1 MAMTLAWIGAGAFAA
16 IYFID
21 KVSSAKPPSES
32 SPWQQQG
39 TTNID
44 TFAARDLL
52 SPKRFQELNDKPYQ
66 FVDSS
71 RTLSRG
77 ISHPTV
83 QPEDAPERKYMTLI
97 MGALNGDVKA
107 KERIALDNRMSILG
121 NGTNIF

>member
-1 MAMTLAWIGAGAFAA
+1 MTLAWIAAGAFAA

-32 SPWQQQG
+32 APWQTLG

-44 TFAARDLL
+44 TFAARDLI
-52 SPKRFQELNDKPYQ
+52 SSTRFKELNDKPYE
-66 FVDSS
+66 FVDSA
-71 RTLSRG
+71 RTGSRG
-77 ISHPTV
+77 ITHPTV

-97 MGALNGDVKA
+97 IGALNGDAKA